1 VSSSACLSNEVIV
14 TTSWDDGHR
23 LDNRL
28 AALLAEYQLPG
39 TFYVSPESAEI
50 AAGDRLSAPQIAE
63 LAGAFEVGAHTL
75 THPRLSMVD
84 ESTARQ
90 EIEGSRRYLEDVTG
104 SEITSFCYPYGDFN
118 ETAVAQVRA
127 AGFKYARTVKRFSA
141 VPGADLFRAPTT
153 VHAYS
158 HLVDAVPALRLAQP
172 NLSAAWRLYRSW
184 DLLAMRL
191 FDQTLRSGG
200 VFHLWG
206 HSWEIDAHGDWDR
219 LRRVFAYIAG
229 RPGARYVVNG
239 LIPSQVGGPH
249 G

>member
-1 VSSSACLSNEVIV
+1 VSSSASLRDEVII

-23 LDNRL
+23 LDSRL

-39 TFYVSPESAEI
+39 TFYISPESAEI
-50 AAGDRLSAPQIAE
+50 APADRLSGQQVAE

-75 THPRLSMVD
+75 THPRLSTVD

-104 SEITSFCYPYGDFN
+104 SEITSFCYPYGDLN
-118 ETAVAQVRA
+118 ETAVELVRA
-127 AGFKYARTVKRFSA
+127 AGFTYARTVRRFSTA
-141 VPGADLFRAPTT
+141 PGADLFRAPTT

-158 HLVDAVPALRLAQP
+158 HRVDAAPALRLAQLNP
-172 NLSAAWRLYRSW
+172 SAAWRLYRSW

-206 HSWEIDAHGDWDR
+206 HSWEIDAHGDWDK

-239 LIPSQVGGPH
+239 LIPSQVGGQH